1 MSDFEFIPDREKNR
15 QERSQGDSYNFVT
28 PKEGQRR
35 ARVSLIVDLGEQERK
50 DLYEVDGKIDPKAT
64 AETEGV
70 VIKKQKPAQQVA
82 VYVDLVNDIVDYGG
96 DIGKAQYRH
105 CLNKVFK
112 NELEGINFTK
122 GPVMLP
128 NGKDSGKPWRFHV
141 NSVLSKLSVA
151 VNEPNVPESGNI
163 AKLIGKQL
171 LIDIQIKSTDSG
183 KEDKDGNP
191 IVYKNVSYKSL
202 SKAAPIFETDDD
214 GNETEVLPEFAAL
227 KVEPLVVTF
236 TNATPETVKHL
247 RANVIKKI
255 KLAKN
260 YAGSNMQKAIEAMEA
275 AKEETQS
282 EEAVQKQPEE
292 KKNKK
297 VTPKKVVPKD
307 EDEIDDD
314 IPF

>member
-1 MSDFEFIPDREKNR
+1 
-15 QERSQGDSYNFVT
+15 
-28 PKEGQRR
+28 
-35 ARVSLIVDLGEQERK
+35 
-50 DLYEVDGKIDPKAT
+50 
-64 AETEGV
+64 
-70 VIKKQKPAQQVA
+70 
-82 VYVDLVNDIVDYGG
+82 
-96 DIGKAQYRH
+96 
-105 CLNKVFK
+105 
-112 NELEGINFTK
+112 
-122 GPVMLP
+122 MLP

-141 NSVLSKLSVA
+141 NSVLSKLSEA

-292 KKNKK
+292 KKTKK